1 MRSLEQYLTLL
12 RALKI
17 SSNSLEWLEKF
28 AHLEGEDA
36 VLADIYKGAGL
47 DKDIL
52 LRQAVL
58 ALDRSAR
65 TSFLANPEESHVI
78 EGNWLGARV
87 VEFIGASRHLRLC
100 KFCFRTVDVRMD
112 HRPKEFCSVHASG
125 GETGNPGGYLR
136 GRKSFSGFLA
146 CMADLRD
153 ELKLDEIEVRLL
165 RLQLASVKRGGGD
178 AAWVVNK
185 LMSEFA
191 EFFLNREE
199 RGRINLHNISYSY
212 PDWTELALR
221 WRSEVGDVVGKS
233 LIEKGHVAVTAKL
246 LLDQWIHFYAWS
258 HAGDRDA
265 RVGKGR
271 PVRIEPAK
279 ANALKAAGQRNA
291 EIAKTFGVSK
301 GSVDVFFSRQKKRGG
316 LEIHAKSK

>member
-1 MRSLEQYLTLL
+1 MRTLDQYLTLL
-12 RALKI
+12 RTLKI
-17 SSNSLEWLEKF
+17 SSSSLECLERF
-28 AHLEGEDA
+28 GHLEGEEE
-36 VLADIYKGAGL
+36 VLADIYKDAGL
-47 DKDIL
+47 DKDVL

-65 TSFLANPEESHVI
+65 SSFLANQEKVQAI
-78 EGNWLGARV
+78 EGNWLRARV
-87 VEFIGASRHLRLC
+87 VEFIAASHHLPLC
-100 KFCFRTVDVRMD
+100 KFCYRTVDVRMD

-146 CMADLRD
+146 RLTDLRD
-153 ELKLDEIEVRLL
+153 GLKVDEIEVRLL

-178 AAWVVNK
+178 AGWVVNK
-185 LMSEFA
+185 LMRESA
-191 EFFLNREE
+191 EDFLIGEE
-199 RGRINLHNISYSY
+199 RGRINLHNISHSY

-221 WRSEVGDVVGKS
+221 WRSEVGDVVGKT
-233 LIEKGHVAVTAKL
+233 LIENGRVAISPRL
-246 LLDQWIHFYAWS
+246 LMGQWIRFYAWS

-265 RVGKGR
+265 RIGKGR
-271 PVRIEPAK
+271 PVRIEPEK

-291 EIAKTFGVSK
+291 EIAKIFGVSK

-316 LEIHAKSK
+316 SEIHAKST